1 MNDYKTIRKIA
12 EIEEYIGSAGVVSFD
27 FETSPTE
34 KYRSDGK
41 AALDAHKADITGVS
55 LSVKAGTGRYIPL
68 RHRVGKNASIPSVM
82 AFLRQRVFQN
92 PKTVKIA
99 HNMAFEAMFLY
110 KDGIV
115 LQEPVYDTIVA
126 SQLTL
131 KNDFE
136 YRDLGDS
143 GLKTLV
149 PYLYGVELPK
159 FEDVVGEHSF
169 DELDPDAWDTCRY
182 ACADSDWALQL
193 YYTFSEWFENNIPK
207 HRLIC
212 EKIESPTAVFTGM
225 MKYNGVLFDTDLMEE
240 KKAEAEAHLV
250 DLRAKLQAVIGNVDI
265 GENCGTQAFKDY
277 LYKTENL
284 PVLKTTT
291 KYAEAADDEAMQ
303 LLRAYCKKHRPE
315 MVSFFDTVQ
324 EFRKWAKIKSTYIDG
339 YLKWINPATGRIHP
353 DLLPM
358 GTDTGRF
365 ASRRPNLQNM
375 PRKGSDPIGV
385 RQFVVAPE
393 GTSFLD
399 FDFSQIE
406 LRVGA
411 FYCRDPRMMETYR
424 SGGDIHASTTS
435 VIFGISVDE
444 AQDKD
449 DPDYK
454 ERRTIAKNVNFGT
467 FYGLFPRGLQ
477 RTLKFKAGLEKTE
490 DQCARIIANLKTG
503 YGALP
508 KTITATTGSGGKH
521 YIFKYTEE
529 LALKNVVGFRDG
541 LDVRTQGGLIVAA
554 PSMHQSGNRYAWD
567 TGLSPF
573 ECEAAEMPS
582 WLVDEIRKVGT
593 KLTQKKKAADK
604 QPRKKIKEGG
614 RNNHLASLAGALRRK
629 GIGEDGIIATL
640 RAENK
645 ERLDPPLDDETV
657 VAIAKSTKANSPMTD
672 GRSSHGAG
680 RRKRRSCGTAK
691 AKVRW
696 RSRSA

>member
-1 MNDYKTIRKIA
+1 MNDYKTIRDIA

-68 RHRVGKNASIPSVM
+68 RHRVGKNASLASVM
-82 AFLRQRVFQN
+82 KFLRQRVFQN
-92 PKTVKIA
+92 SKTVKIA
-99 HNMAFEAMFLY
+99 HNMAFEALFLY

-159 FEDVVGEHSF
+159 FEDVVGDHSF

-193 YYTFSEWFENNIPK
+193 YYTFNEWFENNIPK

-324 EFRKWAKIKSTYIDG
+324 EFRKWAKIKSTYID
-339 YLKWINPATGRIHP
+339 AV
-353 DLLPM
+353 
-358 GTDTGRF
+358 
-365 ASRRPNLQNM
+365 S
-375 PRKGSDPIGV
+375 
-385 RQFVVAPE
+385 
-393 GTSFLD
+393 
-399 FDFSQIE
+399 
-406 LRVGA
+406 
-411 FYCRDPRMMETYR
+411 
-424 SGGDIHASTTS
+424 
-435 VIFGISVDE
+435 
-444 AQDKD
+444 
-449 DPDYK
+449 
-454 ERRTIAKNVNFGT
+454 
-467 FYGLFPRGLQ
+467 
-477 RTLKFKAGLEKTE
+477 
-490 DQCARIIANLKTG
+490 
-503 YGALP
+503 
-508 KTITATTGSGGKH
+508 
-521 YIFKYTEE
+521 YTH
-529 LALKNVVGFRDG
+529 
-541 LDVRTQGGLIVAA
+541 LDVYKRQ
-554 PSMHQSGNRYAWD
+554 PSRPARQM
-567 TGLSPF
+567 
-573 ECEAAEMPS
+573 
-582 WLVDEIRKVGT
+582 
-593 KLTQKKKAADK
+593 
-604 QPRKKIKEGG
+604 
-614 RNNHLASLAGALRRK
+614 RR
-629 GIGEDGIIATL
+629 
-640 RAENK
+640 R
-645 ERLDPPLDDETV
+645 
-657 VAIAKSTKANSPMTD
+657 
-672 GRSSHGAG
+672 RSS
-680 RRKRRSCGTAK
+680 SPSPLVNSDTP
-691 AKVRW
+691 
-696 RSRSA
+696 SRSAVPRQPMRCGGSCSGHPKKAGMFPALSSVKKKLLSTRWSRRMPQCPRVDGQPKSRLQLLRRLLLKSTPNNP

>member
-1 MNDYKTIRKIA
+1 MTSKGCAFLMDMGTGKTITTIALAGTLHHRHKITQMLVVCPKSIVDVWEQEFEKFADFPYQLAVLDGTSAKKADTIRYMIGNGLQIIVVNYESCWRLEA
-12 EIEEYIGSAGVVSFD
+12 EITRWHPDMIVCDESSKIKNPQAKCSKALHRLGKISSYNLILTGTPITNSPLDFFSQYKFLDESIFGGSFYSFRAYYAILGGFQNHQIVGYKHLAELVEKAHSIAYRIRIDEAVDLPEFVEEVRPVKLEQNAQKIYDGIEKDSFAELMNGEITTRNVLTQLLRLSQITGGFVRND
-27 FETSPTE
+27 
-34 KYRSDGK
+34 DGDDAQQLSTAK
-41 AALDAHKADITGVS
+41 LDA
-55 LSVKAGTGRYIPL
+55 L
-68 RHRVGKNASIPSVM
+68 
-82 AFLRQRVFQN
+82 
-92 PKTVKIA
+92 
-99 HNMAFEAMFLY
+99 
-110 KDGIV
+110 
-115 LQEPVYDTIVA
+115 
-126 SQLTL
+126 
-131 KNDFE
+131 
-136 YRDLGDS
+136 
-143 GLKTLV
+143 
-149 PYLYGVELPK
+149 
-159 FEDVVGEHSF
+159 EDVI
-169 DELDPDAWDTCRY
+169 
-182 ACADSDWALQL
+182 DS
-193 YYTFSEWFENNIPK
+193 
-207 HRLIC
+207 C
-212 EKIESPTAVFTGM
+212 
-225 MKYNGVLFDTDLMEE
+225 MEE
-240 KKAEAEAHLV
+240 GKKVIVFARFVPEIDAIARM
-250 DLRAKLQAVIGNVDI
+250 LR
-265 GENCGTQAFKDY
+265 KDY

-490 DQCARIIANLKTG
+490 DQCARTSPASVTL
-503 YGALP
+503 
-508 KTITATTGSGGKH
+508 
-521 YIFKYTEE
+521 
-529 LALKNVVGFRDG
+529 
-541 LDVRTQGGLIVAA
+541 
-554 PSMHQSGNRYAWD
+554 PSMR
-567 TGLSPF
+567 
-573 ECEAAEMPS
+573 
-582 WLVDEIRKVGT
+582 I
-593 KLTQKKKAADK
+593 
-604 QPRKKIKEGG
+604 
-614 RNNHLASLAGALRRK
+614 ALRRY
-629 GIGEDGIIATL
+629 GT
-640 RAENK
+640 RCW
-645 ERLDPPLDDETV
+645 
-657 VAIAKSTKANSPMTD
+657 
-672 GRSSHGAG
+672 
-680 RRKRRSCGTAK
+680 RRSQRATPTRSGTC
-691 AKVRW
+691 R
-696 RSRSA
+696 RHSAMR